1 MNKQLNGADQSI
13 EELQERYNQLHTRKI
28 QAETNLK
35 NAEQSLDK
43 LKAQARE
50 KYGTDDLEALQKKLA
65 EMKEEN
71 DQKRKDYQQSLDK
84 IEKDL
89 SAVDQKFSD
98 SAAEET

>member
-1 MNKQLNGADQSI
+1 MNKQLKGADQSI

-43 LKAQARE
+43 LKTQARE

-89 SAVDQKFSD
+89 CAVDQKFSD
-98 SAAEET
+98 SITNET